1 MSGARAIGARAPG
14 PLIAILVAG
23 ETLPAIARRRGD
35 FVRFIRTRAATVEA
49 PDVRWTAY
57 DVRGAGP
64 LPGPRDADAFVMTG
78 SASSVTERAPWMLRA
93 EGLVRDIVAAR
104 VPLLGICFGHQMI
117 AQVLGGEVQKN
128 PLGRGIGTVRLTRV
142 ADDYLFSGLPRVFDV
157 QETHVDAVV
166 HAPPGARILAT
177 TARDCVAAFRV
188 GDRVRA
194 VQFHPEMDADIL
206 RGYVA
211 ARAQAIREEGGD
223 PDALFAAIHDGTRG
237 HEVLR
242 NFVRAVAGPR
252 ARPAHSAWPER
263 VNFVF
268 DGPEASLTTTGSGA

>member
-1 MSGARAIGARAPG
+1 VNGARAIGVRR

-35 FVRFIRTRAATVEA
+35 FVRFIRARAATPELQSTGMAWV
-49 PDVRWTAY
+49 AY
-57 DVRGAGP
+57 DVRGTAP

-93 EGLVRDIVAAR
+93 EALLRDIVAAR

-117 AQVLGGEVQKN
+117 AQALGGEVQKN
-128 PLGRGIGTVRLTRV
+128 PLGREIGTVRLTRV
-142 ADDYLFSGLPRVFDV
+142 ADDFLFAGLPRAFDV

-166 HAPPGARILAT
+166 RPPPGARVLAT
-177 TARDCVAAFRV
+177 TARDRCAAFRV

-206 RGYVA
+206 RGYIT
-211 ARAQAIREEGGD
+211 ARTPAIREEGGD
-223 PDALFAAIHDGTRG
+223 PEALLAALHDGTRG
-237 HEVLR
+237 HDALR
-242 NFVRAVAGPR
+242 NFVRSVASR
-252 ARPAHSAWPER
+252 TCHAAHSAWPAR
-263 VNFVF
+263 VNLLF
-268 DGPEASLTTTGSGA
+268 DGPDAALTAMGSGA